1 MKNDS
6 AKEKTNNIDN
16 KYQSFIPVPAGIL
29 IARLVEMFLGVLDVS
44 LVSLGCVLGESWV
57 YLGCVLGES

>member
-6 AKEKTNNIDN
+6 AKEKTNNIIDN

-29 IARLVEMFLGVLDVS
+29 IARLVEMFD
-44 LVSLGCVLGESWV
+44 SWV
-57 YLGCVLGES
+57 SWMCLW